1 MKKHHSN
8 GPITHAITALTALK
22 KSMRIGFWLSAAPFL
37 VAVLPGH
44 AADPFPSKPIQLVI
58 PFAPGDT
65 DNMIRPFADRMG
77 EFLGQ
82 PVVLSFR
89 PGAGGAIG
97 AGTVASSKPDGLT
110 LVGTSPGSIV
120 VVPLANKDIKY
131 SFDSFEPIAS
141 LSEGGMMLVVSKNAP
156 WKTLKELVDYSK
168 ANPGVI
174 NYTTSG
180 AMGITHLLAEIFSK
194 EAGIKWT
201 HIPEKGSGPA
211 VTSLLG
217 GHVQLS
223 SAAVGAVQ
231 THVES
236 GALRPLAVFSLQRL
250 KSLPDVPTL
259 RELGY
264 KIAGPAYYGISAPKG
279 TPKEVIDQIY
289 LATQKTIEKYNPQI
303 AGNLKLFGAEI
314 KHLNPAEY
322 KQYLRDQ
329 NALFA
334 DAMKGLN

>member
-1 MKKHHSN
+1 MTRFHSIGFN
-8 GPITHAITALTALK
+8 KPTTKAVTILQKWMHWGAWLTMAASLSITLPTHAAE
-22 KSMRIGFWLSAAPFL
+22 
-37 VAVLPGH
+37 
-44 AADPFPSKPIQLVI
+44 PFPSKPIQLVI

-65 DNMIRPFADRMG
+65 DNMIRPFADRLG

-82 PVVLSFR
+82 PVVLSFK

-97 AGTVASSKPDGLT
+97 ASTVATSRPDGLT

-120 VVPLANKDIKY
+120 VVPLANKDVKY
-131 SFDSFEPIAS
+131 SLDSFEPIAS
-141 LSEGGMMLVVSKNAP
+141 LSEGGMMLVVAKNAP
-156 WKTLKELVDYSK
+156 WKNLKELVEYSK
-168 ANPGVI
+168 ANPGTI

-289 LATQKTIEKYNPQI
+289 LATQKTIEKYNSQI
-303 AGNLKLFGAEI
+303 SGNLKLFGAEI

-322 KQYLRDQ
+322 KQYLKDQ

-334 DAMKGLN
+334 DAMKGIN

>member
-1 MKKHHSN
+1 MKKPHSN
-8 GPITHAITALTALK
+8 GLITPAFMAFDALK
-22 KSMRIGFWLSAAPFL
+22 KSMRIGIWLTAAPFL
-37 VAVLPGH
+37 AMALPGH

-82 PVVLSFR
+82 PVVLSFK

-180 AMGITHLLAEIFSK
+180 AMGAVENDSK
-194 EAGIKWT
+194 SSSA
-201 HIPEKGSGPA
+201 SGECSATATRGAATTFA
-211 VTSLLG
+211 VTS
-217 GHVQLS
+217 
-223 SAAVGAVQ
+223 AVLV
-231 THVES
+231 
-236 GALRPLAVFSLQRL
+236 
-250 KSLPDVPTL
+250 VP
-259 RELGY
+259 
-264 KIAGPAYYGISAPKG
+264 
-279 TPKEVIDQIY
+279 
-289 LATQKTIEKYNPQI
+289 
-303 AGNLKLFGAEI
+303 
-314 KHLNPAEY
+314 
-322 KQYLRDQ
+322 
-329 NALFA
+329 
-334 DAMKGLN
+334 